1 MTVFDEIIDR
11 SQTNSV
17 KHDLKETV
25 FGRKDVIPLWVADMD
40 FRAPECIS
48 EAIKERASHEIYGY
62 SFRPDSF
69 YNAAFG
75 WMKRR
80 YKWEPHK
87 NWFSFSPGIVP
98 GINMTILALTSPADK
113 IVIQPPVYFP
123 FFDAVKN
130 NKRTL
135 IENPLFLRNGRYFMD
150 FEDLEEK
157 LKKGVKM
164 LILSNPHNPGG
175 SVWTEDEL
183 KKLGSLCHKYNTLII
198 SDEIHADIIFNGNHF
213 TPMASVSDD
222 IAQRTISFFS
232 PSKTFNIAGL
242 ATSVAVIPNPVL
254 KKKYDAMVEQ
264 LHIGNG
270 NLFGTVAFEAAYNH
284 GDKWLD
290 ELLEYLWGNVL
301 FIEDYLNSNIPSIKM
316 IKPEGTYLAWL
327 DCNDLNIPKEDIH
340 RFMIEQAK
348 VGFNEGKSFG
358 SNGKGFERLNFGCP
372 RKILEK
378 ALNNISGALKKFS

>member
-1 MTVFDEIIDR
+1 MTVFDKIIDR
-11 SQTNSV
+11 GQTNSV
-17 KHDLKETV
+17 KHDLKQTV
-25 FGRKDVIPLWVADMD
+25 FGREDVIPLWVADMD
-40 FRAPECIS
+40 FRVPECIS

-69 YNAAFG
+69 YDAAIN

-80 YKWEPHK
+80 YGWKPSK
-87 NWFSFSPGIVP
+87 DWFSFSPGIVP
-98 GINMTILALTSPADK
+98 GISMTILALTNPGDK

-123 FFDAVKN
+123 FFDAVKK

-135 IENPLFLRNGRYFMD
+135 IENPLVLKEGRYDID
-150 FEDLEEK
+150 FHDLEEK
-157 LKKGVKM
+157 LKTGVKM

-175 SVWTEDEL
+175 SVWTKEEL
-183 KKLGSLCHKYNTLII
+183 KNLGTLCHRYNTLII
-198 SDEIHADIIFNGNHF
+198 SDEIHADIVFERNYF
-213 TPMASVSDD
+213 TPMASVSED
-222 IAQRTISFFS
+222 IAQLTISFFS

-254 KKKYDAMVEQ
+254 KKKYDAIVEQ

-270 NLFGTVAFEAAYNH
+270 NLFGTLAFEAAYNH

-301 FIEDYLNSNIPSIKM
+301 FIEDYINKNIPSLKM

-327 DCNDLNIPKEDIH
+327 DCNQLNIEQEKIH
-340 RFMIEQAK
+340 QFMIDRAK
-348 VGFNEGKSFG
+348 VGLNEGKSFG
-358 SNGKGFERLNFGCP
+358 DNGKGFERLNFGCP

-378 ALNNISGALKKFS
+378 ALNNISGALNKFL

>member
-1 MTVFDEIIDR
+1 MALFDDIICR
-11 SQTNSV
+11 KQTNSV
-17 KHDLKETV
+17 KHDLKQSV
-25 FGRKDVIPLWVADMD
+25 FGREDVIPLWVADMD
-40 FRAPECIS
+40 FRVPECIS

-69 YNAAFG
+69 YDAAIG

-80 YKWEPHK
+80 YSWKPSK
-87 NWFSFSPGIVP
+87 DWFSFSPGIVP
-98 GINMTILALTSPADK
+98 GINMTILALTNPGDK

-123 FFDAVKN
+123 FFDAVKK

-135 IENPLFLRNGRYFMD
+135 IENPLVFREGRYDID
-150 FEDLEEK
+150 FHDLEEK
-157 LKKGVKM
+157 LSTGVKM

-175 SVWTEDEL
+175 SVWTKEEL
-183 KKLGSLCHKYNTLII
+183 KKMGALCHKYNTLII
-198 SDEIHADIIFNGNHF
+198 SDEIHADIVFERKDF
-213 TPMASVSDD
+213 TPMASVSED
-222 IAQRTISFFS
+222 IAQLTISFFS

-254 KKKYDAMVEQ
+254 KKKYDAIVEQ

-270 NLFGTVAFEAAYNH
+270 NLFGTIAFEAAYNH

-301 FIEDYLNSNIPSIKM
+301 FIEDYINKNIPTIKM

-327 DCNDLNIPKEDIH
+327 DCNQLNIEQGKIH
-340 RFMIEQAK
+340 QFMIDQAK
-348 VGFNEGKSFG
+348 VGLNEGKSFG
-358 SNGKGFERLNFGCP
+358 DNGKGFERLNFGCP

-378 ALNNISGALKKFS
+378 ALNNISGALNKFL